1 MKIKLDIV
9 KRGIW
14 LAKVR
19 LILLIEFLKLWT
31 MFSFKFGLQ
40 ISYNLVYQMH
50 VIITCI
56 FWNISY
62 IFFFLLDNNNGK
74 GKNGKWSMKVF
85 FCTLDSHIGHEIKR
99 SVNASKTMMRSSPF
113 SKYARIRILALLK
126 TLVADQEKGKK
137 NITNNFI
144 YSRNNGSIGTE
155 IRIVNSRD
163 N

>member
-56 FWNISY
+56 F
-62 IFFFLLDNNNGK
+62 
-74 GKNGKWSMKVF
+74 
-85 FCTLDSHIGHEIKR
+85 
-99 SVNASKTMMRSSPF
+99 
-113 SKYARIRILALLK
+113 
-126 TLVADQEKGKK
+126 
-137 NITNNFI
+137 
-144 YSRNNGSIGTE
+144 
-155 IRIVNSRD
+155 
-163 N
+163 